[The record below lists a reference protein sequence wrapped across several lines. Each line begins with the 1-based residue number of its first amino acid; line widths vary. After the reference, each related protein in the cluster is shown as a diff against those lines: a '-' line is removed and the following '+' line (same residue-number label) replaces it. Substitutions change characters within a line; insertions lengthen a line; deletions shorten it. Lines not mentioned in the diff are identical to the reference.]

1 MYQRMGLDLENTKI
15 KIHFQ
20 TQYIKPS
27 NFCFGSNLVRVI
39 TMEEAHP
46 MSTGWRLDAV
56 KKYVKMISS
65 SI

>member
-27 NFCFGSNLVRVI
+27 NFCFGPKPVRVI
-39 TMEEAHP
+39 PTEEAHP
-46 MSTGWRLDAV
+46 MSTVWRSGEV
-56 KKYVKMISS
+56 KKYIKMISS
-65 SI
+65 LI

>member
-1 MYQRMGLDLENTKI
+1 MGLDLENTKI

-27 NFCFGSNLVRVI
+27 NFCFGPKPVRAI
-39 TMEEAHP
+39 TTKEADP
-46 MSTGWRLDAV
+46 MSTGWRSDAV